1 MDPNK
6 IPVSPS
12 GSALQRLSY
21 YEPAPSMTPSESRSA
36 QSTPPHPPSEPVP
49 PIDEIPDIPDI
60 NSKSSKNIVAQPKKP
75 LQKSKLSMLANS
87 RASGVL
93 TRSQSS
99 RSSAT
104 GSTLGVKTYPDLR
117 PSAESMRPPSS
128 SVGSTVRRA
137 VQTALDLEAKDRA
150 ATPRA
155 TQTQLP
161 SDSPSTTPVPTV
173 TNLELPP
180 PPEVPSPPKS
190 LPAVRPPSKLASLA
204 QAKVEAWK
212 GARIPKPKSNIVIA
226 PRGRP
231 ILEPEHTEYLTPI
244 ANGSS
249 VTTAIT
255 TSYQTIYTLTDP
267 TRPPELGP
275 QYVAPLVLPSPANE
289 PRKSKLAMKSRKAHE
304 KPEPKPAAIEE
315 APPVTPPMFLAKA
328 TRTRASPSAFAS
340 LLVDESLTSHGSKDK
355 DKGKGKGK
363 ERDPGSPV
371 SDEDKHKSHDH
382 THSRSSKSRIP
393 QTFAFDSPSPDDI
406 VLNARRGTSLAQHRT
421 SSSISSATRSPAL
434 AGKSSSLR
442 A

>member
-1 MDPNK
+1 MDPNR

-12 GSALQRLSY
+12 GSALQRLSH

-49 PIDEIPDIPDI
+49 PIDEIPDIPDY
-60 NSKSSKNIVAQPKKP
+60 NSKSSKNIIPQPKKP
-75 LQKSKLSMLANS
+75 PQKSKLSILASS
-87 RASGVL
+87 RASSIT

-99 RSSAT
+99 RTSDT
-104 GSTLGVKTYPDLR
+104 GSTLGVKTYRKLR

-155 TQTQLP
+155 IQTQLP
-161 SDSPSTTPVPTV
+161 PENSDSPNTSVPSV
-173 TNLELPP
+173 TNRELSP

-190 LPAVRPPSKLASLA
+190 LPAVRQPSKLASLA
-204 QAKVEAWK
+204 QAKVEALK
-212 GARIPKPKSNIVIA
+212 GARIPKPKSNIVLA

-267 TRPPELGP
+267 SRPPVIGP
-275 QYVAPLVLPSPANE
+275 QYVAPLVLPHNLSPPNE
-289 PRKSKLAMKSRKAHE
+289 PRKSKLALKSRKAHE
-304 KPEPKPAAIEE
+304 KPDPKPAAIED

-340 LLVDESLTSHGSKDK
+340 LLVDESLTHHGFK
-355 DKGKGKGK
+355 DKGKGKEK
-363 ERDPGSPV
+363 DPGSPV
-371 SDEDKHKSHDH
+371 LDEDKHRSQGH
-382 THSRSSKSRIP
+382 THSRSSNGRMP
-393 QTFAFDSPSPDDI
+393 QLFAFDSPSPDDM

-434 AGKSSSLR
+434 AGKTSLR